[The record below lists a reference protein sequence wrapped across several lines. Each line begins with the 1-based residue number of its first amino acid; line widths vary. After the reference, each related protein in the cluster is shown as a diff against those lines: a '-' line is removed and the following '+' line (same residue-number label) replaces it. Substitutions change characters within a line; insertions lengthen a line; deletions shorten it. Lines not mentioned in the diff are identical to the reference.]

1 MPGRGCRPSARR
13 ILAADFVRIQ
23 LSSSIAFSVG
33 LVTSWACHSAHAQGP
48 VTNPPAQ
55 ITPSWNA
62 DSASLDGCQIIAR
75 IDSQIV
81 LACEVLWEVNLEI
94 ERRLAQMPPEVRV
107 PPEQLQEFR
116 REAMRHQV
124 ALLLNRKLV
133 YDQFRRTVPPE
144 KLADIEEK
152 LLEPFHEQEV
162 PQLMKQ
168 LKVDDQQEL
177 ERELI
182 RLGSSLADVRRS
194 FNEQFIFIEWVRSK
208 VKINEEVSPDQLLE
222 YYQEHLADY
231 DYPAQARWEELMV
244 RKNRF
249 SNTREAYAE
258 IARLGNEVWQRGT
271 AQGLRGP
278 AFTEI
283 AKAKSDGFTAKDGGI
298 QDWTSKGALK
308 ATAIDQALFSLQ
320 LGQMS
325 PILESDDGYHIV
337 RVLERKEAG
346 REPFTEVQAKIRD
359 KLKEQ
364 RFKSEVDKYLASL
377 RRDARIWTAFTG
389 NVSADVLLGRKPDE
403 SQSQ

>member
-1 MPGRGCRPSARR
+1 VRFVNSFL
-13 ILAADFVRIQ
+13 IAA
-23 LSSSIAFSVG
+23 A
-33 LVTSWACHSAHAQGP
+33 VTTFGVSLCAPAASQDYLDATP
-48 VTNPPAQ
+48 PEVTPL
-55 ITPSWNA
+55 WHA

-81 LACEVLWEVNLEI
+81 LACEVLWQVNLDI
-94 ERRLAQMPPEVRV
+94 ERRLAQLPPETRV
-107 PPEQLQEFR
+107 PPEQLEEFR

-124 ALLLNRKLV
+124 ALLVNRKLV
-133 YDQFRRTVPPE
+133 FDQFRRAVPPE
-144 KLADIEEK
+144 KMSEIEEK
-152 LLEPFHEQEV
+152 LLEPFHEQEM
-162 PQLMKQ
+162 PRLMEQ
-168 LKVDDQQEL
+168 LKVENQQEL

-194 FNEQFIFIEWVRSK
+194 FNEQFIFIEWIRTK
-208 VKINEEVSPDQLLE
+208 VQINEEVSPDELLQ

-231 DYPAQARWEELMV
+231 EYPARARWEELMV
-244 RKNRF
+244 RKDRF
-249 SNTREAYAE
+249 ASSREAYAE
-258 IARLGNEVWQRGT
+258 IARLGNEVWQRGR

-278 AFTEI
+278 AFAEI
-283 AKAKSDGFTAKDGGI
+283 AKSNSDGFTAKDGGI

-325 PILESDDGYHIV
+325 PILESDEGFHIV

-346 REPFTEVQAKIRD
+346 REPFSDVQGKIRD

-364 RFKSEVDKYLASL
+364 RFRAEVEKYLASL

-389 NVSADVLLGRKPDE
+389 TISADTLLGRKPEE
-403 SQSQ
+403 SQPR